1 MGAPRKAR
9 GAKHP
14 RSKYPWHVGGGWG
27 FPPRP
32 PSRALGKTPPCL
44 PLSPFDQV
52 GVAPERTLGGQ
63 GPAGA
68 LDQGPSVR
76 RGGSRFPA
84 PPPLPCP
91 GENPTLPAFEPCGPS
106 RGSARKDLGGQG
118 PRGPGASTLGA

>member
-32 PSRALGKTPPCL
+32 PPRALGKTPPCL

-68 LDQGPSVR
+68 LEQVPLAR
-76 RGGSRFPA
+76 RGGLGLPA
-84 PPPLPCP
+84 PPPPPRP
-91 GENPTLPAFEPCGPS
+91 GGKPPPPPLLACGPK
-106 RGSARKDLGGQG
+106 RGKG
-118 PRGPGASTLGA
+118 PK